1 MICSWYFGGLS
12 RAEATQMLMNEK
24 ENGVF
29 LVRDSN
35 TIQGDY
41 VLCVRLVITLFIFS
55 NLTYYVCL
63 CLISIIFSFRE
74 DERVSHYIINRVTA
88 ADGTKFRIGNF
99 TFPDLPALLGFYRL
113 HYLDK
118 TPLVRPL
125 VYSAP
130 TVTVLE
136 TVIGKYDFDG
146 NVRTITYIKFFFLS
160 SNTKS
165 ITSLSGYWR
174 SSIQKRRS
182 FRSYQ

>member
-1 MICSWYFGGLS
+1 MRQVSYNIVYFFES
-12 RAEATQMLMNEK
+12 Y
-24 ENGVF
+24 
-29 LVRDSN
+29 
-35 TIQGDY
+35 I
-41 VLCVRLVITLFIFS
+41 
-55 NLTYYVCL
+55 L
-63 CLISIIFSFRE
+63 CLFMFNFNNFSFRE

-146 NVRTITYIKFFFLS
+146 NVRTITYINFFFL